1 MAKKEKL
8 VEQFERMK
16 YLSNYKLNES
26 EVEEGWG
33 KNLAAGAMMTAAS
46 MLPMKQAQAQTNQ
59 NIDNKP
65 RTEMST
71 QSTINNDNFQ
81 KTVKSYEKQGYK
93 GEMGSLPDI
102 LIHQNI
108 QNLPIQQTTAVGQT
122 ETAASMQALQKAGN
136 PMKKFI
142 MTKVNDKNNVEV
154 IIFYVK

>member
-46 MLPMKQAQAQTNQ
+46 MFPMKSQASVSNGQ
-59 NIDNKP
+59 NSEPVKTELHTDIKIDN
-65 RTEMST
+65 
-71 QSTINNDNFQ
+71 NNFNRIIRD
-81 KTVKSYEKQGYK
+81 YEKNGYK
-93 GEMGSLPDI
+93 KEMGSLPDM
-102 LIHQNI
+102 LIKQNV
-108 QNLPIQQTTAVGQT
+108 QNLPIQQTTAFGQT
-122 ETAASMQALQKAGN
+122 QSAATMQAMQKAGN

>member
-8 VEQFERMK
+8 VEQMNRMK
-16 YLSNYKLNES
+16 YLSNYKLNEG

-33 KNLAAGAMMTAAS
+33 KNLAAAGMMTAAS
-46 MLPMKQAQAQTNQ
+46 MLPMKQAQAQSNQ
-59 NIDNKP
+59 NVDNKP

-71 QSTINNDNFQ
+71 QTTINNDNFL

-93 GEMGSLPDI
+93 KEMGSLPDM
-102 LIHQNI
+102 LIRQNV
-108 QNLPIQQTTAVGQT
+108 QNLPIQQTSVLGQT
-122 ETAASMQALQKAGN
+122 QTAASMQALQKAGN

-142 MTKVNDKNNVEV
+142 MTKDTDNNNVEV